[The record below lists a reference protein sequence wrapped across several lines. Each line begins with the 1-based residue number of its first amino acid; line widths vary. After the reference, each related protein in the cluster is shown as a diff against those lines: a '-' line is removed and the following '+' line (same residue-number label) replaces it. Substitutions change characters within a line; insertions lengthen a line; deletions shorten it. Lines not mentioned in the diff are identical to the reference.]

1 LIRIFDFV
9 TIGLQIGR
17 EKESNHMVS
26 NGRGKMFNRALI
38 LVVTLSAVLAGSMA
52 QASLMVNETFT
63 YPNGNLVGNDG
74 WTAHSGAGSSP
85 IQVSSGRALVVQG
98 SGSRED
104 DNTPL
109 GSSLVAGQTF
119 YAAFNVIITAS
130 GSLSGPT
137 ATYFSHFYQNSSTF
151 RSRVFAIADGASGR
165 DFSIGLGDVAGD
177 GSPPAQWATGFNFGT
192 NLRIVHSYSFTDAN
206 TGTSRLWINPT
217 LQSDTSISD
226 TVTTNGGGSIL
237 GYALRQ
243 GTPTAPFPTESVDN
257 LCVADNFADA
267 LNCTPEPTAA
277 LLLGLGALALVRRR
291 R

>member
-1 LIRIFDFV
+1 
-9 TIGLQIGR
+9 
-17 EKESNHMVS
+17 
-26 NGRGKMFNRALI
+26 MFNRALI